1 MRSERGQRLE
11 PIGLVAGLIAL
22 IVLCLSW
29 LTYQSIKTQ
38 DLIDRFM
45 DYDVIVIRLVGEII
59 QLDQTLTGTTRTAAV
74 TGDLKY
80 VARYDDLSERLDA
93 AINEVIRLSPPEVG
107 AVFNSETKQSNDAL
121 VAAESKAMNLIKA
134 GRATEAMAI
143 LYSEEYKRNKAAY
156 AKGILFLRETMDE
169 VQRRA
174 AEDKDRNATVL
185 LIMIGVLLSSIAGL
199 VFVFVHQ
206 IRMHRALEEEKL
218 KSDSLLH
225 NILPRIIAN
234 RLKAGEQRIADT
246 FDSVT
251 VLFADIEGF
260 TKMAETIGPHA
271 ILEQLNDVFSTMD
284 RLSEKYQLEKIK
296 TIGDAYMVVGG
307 VPLVREDHTEAV
319 ADMALEI
326 QAELEG
332 LNRKIGSGIRVRCGM
347 HRGEVIAGV
356 IGLKK
361 FAYDLWGD
369 TVNTASRM
377 ESTGVPGKIQCTSD
391 VYDRL
396 KDSYEFEER
405 GVIQVK
411 GKSEMRTFFLIGRKA

>member
-1 MRSERGQRLE
+1 M
-11 PIGLVAGLIAL
+11 IAL

-29 LTYQSIKTQ
+29 LTYQAIKTQ

-45 DYDVIVIRLVGEII
+45 DYDAIVIRLVGEII
-59 QLDQTLTGTTRTAAV
+59 QLDETLTGTTRTAAE

-93 AINEVIRLSPPEVG
+93 AIDEVIRLSPPEVG
-107 AVFNSETKQSNDAL
+107 AVFNSETKQANAAL
-121 VAAESKAMNLIKA
+121 VAAENRAMNLIKA

-143 LYSEEYKRNKAAY
+143 LYSEEYERNKAAY
-156 AKGILFLRETMDE
+156 AEGILFLREYMDE

-185 LIMIGVLLSSIAGL
+185 LIMTGVLLSSIAGL
-199 VFVFVHQ
+199 VFVFVYQ
-206 IRMHRALEEEKL
+206 IRMHRALEHEKL

-225 NILPRIIAN
+225 NILPRPIAN

-251 VLFADIEGF
+251 VLFVDIEGF
-260 TKMAETIGPHA
+260 TKMAETVGPHA
-271 ILEQLNDVFSTMD
+271 TLERLNHVFSTMD

-307 VPLVREDHTEAV
+307 MPLVREDHTEAV
-319 ADMALEI
+319 ADMALEVW
-326 QAELEG
+326 AELEG
-332 LNRKIGSGIRVRCGM
+332 LNRKIGSDIRVRCGM

-356 IGLKK
+356 IGLHK

-391 VYDRL
+391 VYDCL
-396 KDSYEFEER
+396 KDRYEFEER

-411 GKSEMRTFFLIGRKA
+411 GKSEMRTFFLIGKNA